1 MSSISCLVTN
11 LDCCSSQIGFTY
23 KGKRRY
29 KSLIGGCLTII
40 CFIVIMAIIIA
51 YMVKY
56 FTRAEKTIFYQDK
69 KDLRPP
75 LIDISNDFHIA
86 IMMQYQGVNMFRDD
100 MIKIKAM
107 YKKRDDDMYS
117 EREVTTYKCNKEDFP
132 TYNDTVFNYLEI
144 GNALCLNFEGVDLQ
158 GGNRCAD
165 KDVIRHFF

>member
-1 MSSISCLVTN
+1 
-11 LDCCSSQIGFTY
+11 
-23 KGKRRY
+23 
-29 KSLIGGCLTII
+29 
-40 CFIVIMAIIIA
+40 
-51 YMVKY
+51 MVKY